1 MNEAVLAIIS
11 TSESLPVEGG
21 GVRGKQNLLLAF
33 PKAALEKA
41 VSLSLVSQLL
51 FRTFSNVH
59 IFQELLQI
67 GTVSLRR
74 QSPPGPD
81 CLKAG

>member
-1 MNEAVLAIIS
+1 MNEVVLAIIS

-21 GVRGKQNLLLAF
+21 GVRGKQLLAF
-33 PKAALEKA
+33 PKAAVEKA

-51 FRTFSNVH
+51 FRTFTNVH